1 MAKRT
6 SSAGQKIGT
15 GVAVGVGSLALG
27 GRSNVV
33 DALVLGVVMVL
44 ALTVAVVVLTAARS
58 SDRRKQRNS
67 ATVLNN
73 LLRTIRDSTPDR

>member
-6 SSAGQKIGT
+6 SSGRKIGT
-15 GVAVGVGSLALG
+15 GVVAGIGSLALG
-27 GRSNVV
+27 GRSIVV
-33 DALVLGVVMVL
+33 DVLFLGVVMVL

-67 ATVLNN
+67 ATVLDS
-73 LLRTIRDSTPDR
+73 LLRTIRKSPSDL

>member
-6 SSAGQKIGT
+6 HPGRNVGAGVVVSGI
-15 GVAVGVGSLALG
+15 LALG
-27 GRSNVV
+27 TWSPLAC
-33 DALVLGVVMVL
+33 ALVLGVVMVL

-67 ATVLNN
+67 AAVLDS
-73 LLRTIRDSTPDR
+73 LLRAIRKSPSDS